1 LVWVK
6 RVAIALLVCLAVAQF
21 VRPSR
26 TNPPVNPA
34 LEINAVQSV
43 PSELQSLFARSCH
56 DCHSSRTVWPWY
68 SHVAPVSWILAYD
81 VNEGRRE
88 MNLSR
93 WGTYDEGKRSKLLGE
108 TCKEVSDGEMPG
120 VFYILMHPAARLT
133 KADVQT
139 ICRWTQSSEQGL
151 PAEKPIN
158 RRSPFALGNSIQLN
172 EKQV

>member
-1 LVWVK
+1 LVLVK

-26 TNPPVNPA
+26 TNRPVSPA

-43 PSELQSLFARSCH
+43 PSDLQSIFARSCY
-56 DCHSSRTVWPWY
+56 DCHSNRTVWPWY
-68 SHVAPVSWILAYD
+68 SHVAPVSWLLTYD

-93 WGTYDEGKRSKLLGE
+93 WGTYDKSKRNKLLGE

-120 VFYILMHPAARLT
+120 MFYTLMNPAARLT

-139 ICRWTQSSEQGL
+139 ICGWTQSSEQGL
-151 PAEKPIN
+151 AAEKPRN
-158 RRSPFALGNSIQLN
+158 RRSPFALGQLDPA
-172 EKQV
+172 E